1 MVSQLLSL
9 ARMENLRD
17 ASLFERLDLAAL
29 ARSTVGEWVPQ
40 ALRRG
45 IDLGFECSVASA
57 PVEGLPLLLR
67 ELMNNLIDNAL
78 QHTPRA
84 GSVTV
89 RVGRPSRQ
97 SPGFVLEVD
106 DTGSG
111 IPESDQARIFDR
123 FYQVLG
129 TRSEGSGLGLAI
141 VLEIADQHQASVS
154 VLSPLGRDPESGRD
168 TGTRFQVHFTA
179 PH

>member
-1 MVSQLLSL
+1 M
-9 ARMENLRD
+9 R
-17 ASLFERLDLAAL
+17 
-29 ARSTVGEWVPQ
+29 RS
-40 ALRRG
+40 
-45 IDLGFECSVASA
+45 
-57 PVEGLPLLLR
+57 
-67 ELMNNLIDNAL
+67 
-78 QHTPRA
+78 RA

-89 RVGRPSRQ
+89 RVGRPSPQ

-168 TGTRFQVHFTA
+168 TGTRFQVHFTV

>member
-1 MVSQLLSL
+1 M
-9 ARMENLRD
+9 
-17 ASLFERLDLAAL
+17 AAL
-29 ARSTVGEWVPQ
+29 ARSVVGEWVPQ

-45 IDLGFECSVASA
+45 IDLGFECEVASA
-57 PVEGLPLLLR
+57 PAEGLPLLIR

-78 QHTPRA
+78 QHTPRG

-89 RVGRPSRQ
+89 RVSRRGALA
-97 SPGFVLEVD
+97 PGILLEVE

-111 IPESDQARIFDR
+111 IPEPDQSRIFDR

-129 TRSEGSGLGLAI
+129 SPSEGSGLGLAI

-154 VLSPLGRDPESGRD
+154 VFSPVVRDAESGRD
-168 TGTRFQVHFTA
+168 GGTRFQVLFTEPEA
-179 PH
+179 GRGA